1 MATFVCEYL
10 PEKYEDIIK
19 YLSSTFH
26 KNVVFNEFEE
36 KCDTMLTNTCFL
48 CLKPIYSYKDE
59 IEVLHKTD
67 ISSKKIYFHKKHF
80 S

>member
-1 MATFVCEYL
+1 MATFVCDYL

-19 YLSSTFH
+19 YFSSTFN

-36 KCDTMLTNTCFL
+36 KCDTMLTNTCFI

>member
-1 MATFVCEYL
+1 MALFISNYL
-10 PEKYEDIIK
+10 PEKYEDIIQHF
-19 YLSSTFH
+19 SSLFS
-26 KNVVFNEFEE
+26 KNVVFNEFDK
-36 KCDTMLTNTCFL
+36 KCDNILTNTCFL

-67 ISSKKIYFHKKHF
+67 MSSKKIYFHKKHF